1 MRIEWEKLLGNKTLP
16 CLELEA
22 SLFVV
27 DGVIVD
33 EADFG
38 NISPL
43 DVEPVK
49 VPKYASSSIYG

>member
-1 MRIEWEKLLGNKTLP
+1 MGKIVTRGNKTLSG
-16 CLELEA
+16 LKSEA
-22 SLFVV
+22 ALFVV

-43 DVEPVK
+43 DVEPAK
-49 VPKYASSSIYG
+49 VP